1 MKKAFYSIVSV
12 ITLISLLSCGVVQG
26 KGDAEKVAESLFQD
40 RIFNGVFGPKEYYS
54 DLFWKNTDENKWS
67 SITNLVNKAMGNLL
81 TYSLSSWKVQSKVH
95 TNQVSGTFVVL
106 VYETVYE
113 KGNGT
118 ETLTIHK
125 PVSGGEFTIL
135 GHHFNSEKIK
145 ELINK
150 GIEQAASGEGV

>member
-1 MKKAFYSIVSV
+1 MKKATYSIVSV

-26 KGDAEKVAESLFQD
+26 KGEAEKISESLFQE
-40 RIFNGVFGPKEYYS
+40 RIFNGGFGSKEYYS
-54 DLFWKNTDENKWS
+54 DLFWKNTDEKKWS
-67 SITNLVNKAMGNLL
+67 SVKNVVNRAMGNLL

-125 PVSGGEFTIL
+125 PVSGGEFAIL
-135 GHHFNSEKIK
+135 GHHFKSEKIK

>member
-54 DLFWKNTDENKWS
+54 DLFWKNTDEKKWS

-125 PVSGGEFTIL
+125 PVSGGEFAIL

-145 ELINK
+145 DLINK